1 MFYNIH
7 YDICAIIVH
16 VFALFF
22 VVYKKE
28 IRRVQNKVYLA
39 ILVIG
44 LITTVFDLLSAII
57 NSYMTES
64 RVVLGMAVNYGYLI
78 LHNIMPI
85 LFCIYIVVVSGSY
98 MNKTKSFYIHLFIP
112 TLVTIILFI
121 LNPFNNGIFYYN
133 DKLEYCHGP
142 LMIWLYVIAGLY
154 IVICITLIFKNS
166 SLLSKGKKIAM
177 MVLFS
182 GTIISI
188 GIQSIFSNLLIEM
201 FVQGLAYLGILYTIE
216 NEDELRNGIT
226 GIYNRKGFIS
236 ENIIRIK
243 NNIKYTVLTVKITN
257 LKYYSS
263 AVGIMSTNELLIGST
278 FIGCCGTF

>member
-39 ILVIG
+39 ILITG

-64 RVVLGMAVNYGYLI
+64 RVVLGMAINYGYLI

-98 MNKTKSFYIHLFIP
+98 MNKTKSFYQL
-112 TLVTIILFI
+112 
-121 LNPFNNGIFYYN
+121 
-133 DKLEYCHGP
+133 
-142 LMIWLYVIAGLY
+142 
-154 IVICITLIFKNS
+154 
-166 SLLSKGKKIAM
+166 
-177 MVLFS
+177 
-182 GTIISI
+182 
-188 GIQSIFSNLLIEM
+188 
-201 FVQGLAYLGILYTIE
+201 
-216 NEDELRNGIT
+216 
-226 GIYNRKGFIS
+226 
-236 ENIIRIK
+236 
-243 NNIKYTVLTVKITN
+243 
-257 LKYYSS
+257 
-263 AVGIMSTNELLIGST
+263 
-278 FIGCCGTF
+278 